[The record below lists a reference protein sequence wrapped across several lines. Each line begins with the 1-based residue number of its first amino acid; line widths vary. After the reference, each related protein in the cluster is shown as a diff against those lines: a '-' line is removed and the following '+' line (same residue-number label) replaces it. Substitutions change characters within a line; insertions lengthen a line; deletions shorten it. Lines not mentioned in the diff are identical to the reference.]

1 MIAYPFD
8 IFKFHLITTSL
19 MVGVIWVIQLVHY
32 PSFHYVKKDN
42 YPLFQRF
49 HMQRISIIVMP
60 LMIIELF
67 SGSYLVYDRLYLNF
81 YFLFSILIL
90 IINWVITAVIFSR
103 LHQRLERGYDETL
116 INKLILY
123 NWIRT
128 LLWTLRLLLI
138 NLPFY

>member
-1 MIAYPFD
+1 MISCAFD
-8 IFKFHLITTSL
+8 IFQFHLIFTSL

-60 LMIIELF
+60 LMIIELL
-67 SGSYLVYDRLYLNF
+67 SGSYLVYDRLYLNI
-81 YFLFSILIL
+81 YFLSSILIL
-90 IINWVITAVIFSR
+90 LVIWLLTAVIFSG
-103 LHQRLERGYDETL
+103 LHQRLEQGYDESL
-116 INKLILY
+116 VNKMILY

-128 LLWTLRLLLI
+128 SLWTLRLLLI
-138 NLPFY
+138 NITF

>member
-1 MIAYPFD
+1 MISYAFD
-8 IFKFHLITTSL
+8 IFQFHLIFTSL

-60 LMIIELF
+60 LMIIELL
-67 SGSYLVYDRLYLNF
+67 SGSYLVYDRLYLNI
-81 YFLFSILIL
+81 YFLSSILIL
-90 IINWVITAVIFSR
+90 LVIWLLTAVIFSG
-103 LHQRLERGYDETL
+103 LHQKLEQGYDESL
-116 INKLILY
+116 VNKMILY

-128 LLWTLRLLLI
+128 SLWTLRLLLI
-138 NLPFY
+138 NITF

>member
-1 MIAYPFD
+1 MISYPFD
-8 IFKFHLITTSL
+8 IFQFHLIFTSL

-60 LMIIELF
+60 LMTIELL
-67 SGSYLVYDRLYLNF
+67 SGSYLVYDRLYLNI
-81 YFLFSILIL
+81 YFLSSILIL
-90 IINWVITAVIFSR
+90 LVIWLLTAVIFSG
-103 LHQRLERGYDETL
+103 LHQRLEKGYGESL
-116 INKLILY
+116 VNKMILY

-128 LLWTLRLLLI
+128 VLWTLRLLLI
-138 NLPFY
+138 NIPF

>member
-1 MIAYPFD
+1 MISYAFD
-8 IFKFHLITTSL
+8 IFQFHLIFTSL

-60 LMIIELF
+60 LMIIELL
-67 SGSYLVYDRLYLNF
+67 SGSYLVYDRLYLNI
-81 YFLFSILIL
+81 YFLSSILIL
-90 IINWVITAVIFSR
+90 LVIWLLTAVIFSG
-103 LHQRLERGYDETL
+103 LHQRLEQGYDESL
-116 INKLILY
+116 VNKMILY

-128 LLWTLRLLLI
+128 SLWTLRLLLI
-138 NLPFY
+138 NITF